1 LSRFNKFF
9 LEHASGRTILLL
21 LFVAVGS
28 FVLMAAVFTP
38 AFQEATNGLR
48 PLDLNFGVSAE
59 IVYRDLPVYTDRS
72 RSIYVWFAIADYVYP
87 ATAAAFFAFL
97 WAWLFK
103 KAPNRFFE
111 RLTGMGIFAFPF
123 LFALVDW
130 LENAGFLWVIFA
142 YPAEF
147 PRIASLAG
155 TLKGMKPIIEAVIV
169 ILTLIFS
176 VVAFRISR
184 STAAK
189 RAQR

>member
-21 LFVAVGS
+21 LFVALGS

-103 KAPNRFFE
+103 KAPNRFF
-111 RLTGMGIFAFPF
+111 
-123 LFALVDW
+123 
-130 LENAGFLWVIFA
+130 
-142 YPAEF
+142 
-147 PRIASLAG
+147 
-155 TLKGMKPIIEAVIV
+155 
-169 ILTLIFS
+169 
-176 VVAFRISR
+176 
-184 STAAK
+184 
-189 RAQR
+189 